1 MDFIV
6 SYHLYSKLKRKENK
20 NIELQVEEETK
31 PIIKTCHLCGQN
43 IYFCQCKN
51 NKYKRNFNPEKD
63 IY

>member
-6 SYHLYSKLKRKENK
+6 SYHLFNKLKRKEKK
-20 NIELQVEEETK
+20 NIELQVDEETK

-43 IYFCQCKN
+43 IYFCQCN
-51 NKYKRNFNPEKD
+51 NDKINFNPEKD